1 MGVLEGFEPVS
12 VFHYFEEI
20 SKIPHISYHEKQLSD
35 YCVAFAKER
44 NLECYQDDMANVI
57 IIKEATK
64 GYEDVEPII
73 IQGHLDTVGDKD
85 PDYDLDMEKESIRL
99 LVEGDYIT
107 ADRTT
112 LGADDGIAIAFG
124 LALLDSKDIPHPRLE
139 VVFTVSEEVGLE
151 GATGIDLSM
160 CKSHRLINIDSEEEG
175 VITAGCAGGVRTVS
189 RIPVTRQTKE
199 GLLCQLKIRGLL
211 GGHSGIEI
219 QEGRANANILAGRF
233 LEHFSENTEVRL
245 NGINGGD
252 KSNAIC
258 LECSFNLATNYEM
271 FKAEAEAFLTKIK
284 SEISVKEPDFSFK
297 IEEVGKTKTAFSK
310 SLCEKIIFLLSNTP
324 DGVIKMSDE
333 ISGLVE
339 TSSNLG
345 ILQTNENEIFFD
357 FSLRSNKLSQLHN
370 LAETFVSLGK
380 NVDAGVENGGF
391 YPPWEYSANSK
402 LEKIYTE
409 CYKDFFGI
417 NPKISAI
424 HAGLECGV
432 FASKIEGLTAISV
445 GPQMY
450 DVHTANERL
459 SISST
464 EKFVELLINVLA
476 NIG

>member
-1 MGVLEGFEPVS
+1 MKNKVFEY
-12 VFHYFEEI
+12 FHKVTAVPRGSGDTE
-20 SKIPHISYHEKQLSD
+20 KIADFL
-35 YCVAFAKER
+35 VWFANQNSLKFVR
-44 NLECYQDDMANVI
+44 DDANNVI
-57 IIKEATK
+57 IFKDGMLGGEDKEP
-64 GYEDVEPII
+64 VIL
-73 IQGHLDTVGDKD
+73 QGHT
-85 PDYDLDMEKESIRL
+85 DM
-99 LVEGDYIT
+99 VCQQT
-107 ADRTT
+107 ADSNHDFSIDGPEIIKDGDFLKANKTT
-112 LGADDGIAIAFG
+112 LGADNGVAVAIV
-124 LALLDSKDIPHPRLE
+124 LAILESKDIAHPPIE
-139 VVFTVSEEVGLE
+139 AVFTSDEEVGMV
-151 GATGIDLSM
+151 GASALDMSCL
-160 CKSHRLINIDSEEEG
+160 KSKVMINIDSEEDDT
-175 VITAGCAGGVRTVS
+175 VTVSCAGGNDIMMTL
-189 RIPVTRQTKE
+189 PLEKE
-199 GLLCQLKIRGLL
+199 EFSAREYNITLSGLQ
-211 GGHSGIEI
+211 GGHSGVEI
-219 QEGRANANILAGRF
+219 HKGRANANILAGRF
-233 LEHFSENTEVRL
+233 LEHFSENMEVRL

-258 LECSFNLATNYEM
+258 LECSFNLVTNCET
-271 FKAEAEAFLTKIK
+271 FKENAEAFLTKIK

-310 SLCEKIIFLLSNTP
+310 SLSEKIIFLLSNTP

-380 NVDAGVENGGF
+380 NVDAGVEKGGF

>member
-1 MGVLEGFEPVS
+1 MKNKVFEYFHKVTAIPRGSGDTKRIADYLVS
-12 VFHYFEEI
+12 
-20 SKIPHISYHEKQLSD
+20 
-35 YCVAFAKER
+35 FAQENSLR
-44 NLECYQDDMANVI
+44 FVRDDANNVI
-57 IIKEATK
+57 IFKDGMLGGEDKEP
-64 GYEDVEPII
+64 VIL
-73 IQGHLDTVGDKD
+73 QGHT
-85 PDYDLDMEKESIRL
+85 DM
-99 LVEGDYIT
+99 VCQQT
-107 ADRTT
+107 ADSNHDFSIDGPEIIKDGDFLKANKTT
-112 LGADDGIAIAFG
+112 LGADNGVAVAII
-124 LALLDSKDIPHPRLE
+124 LAILESKDISHPPIE
-139 VVFTVSEEVGLE
+139 AVFTSDEEIGMVGASAL
-151 GATGIDLSM
+151 DMSPL
-160 CKSHRLINIDSEEEG
+160 KSKIMINIDSEEDDT
-175 VITAGCAGGVRTVS
+175 VTVSCAGGNDIMMTL
-189 RIPVTRQTKE
+189 PLEKE
-199 GLLCQLKIRGLL
+199 EFSAREYNITFSGLQ
-211 GGHSGIEI
+211 GGHSGVEI
-219 QEGRANANILAGRF
+219 HKGRANANILAGRF
-233 LEHFSENTEVRL
+233 LEHFSENMEVRL

-258 LECSFNLATNYEM
+258 LECSFNLATNCET
-271 FKAEAEAFLTKIK
+271 FKEDAEAFLTKIK

-380 NVDAGVENGGF
+380 NVDASVENGGF